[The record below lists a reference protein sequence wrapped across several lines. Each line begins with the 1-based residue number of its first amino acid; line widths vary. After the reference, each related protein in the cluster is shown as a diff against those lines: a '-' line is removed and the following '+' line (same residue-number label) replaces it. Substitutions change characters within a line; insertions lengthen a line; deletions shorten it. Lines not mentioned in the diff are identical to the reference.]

1 MKKITFLFALLCAS
15 VMGFAQTWDGS
26 VVGHVANVWL
36 DGIGSAT
43 DRTEFDYEVNY
54 RVEYESGT
62 MTVTI
67 NYVTE
72 NFDKIVGLVPQIF
85 VNGGYKGNF
94 ANKQWSTTDYTA
106 GTELEMYLYFAY
118 DGGSNGS
125 SHFNY
130 TIPGGGSTPDPGE
143 TPVPDPNDHTAGGHT
158 IHLDAS
164 YVNIDGTN
172 KAYTLVITSTDNM
185 EGLGGSFWYVS
196 GVSTDM
202 RSNVGTNSYSVSGD
216 KKTITCS
223 VVSNA
228 NPSIHTPL
236 YVLMPGEVTFNGV
249 TLNWEDRTPIASE
262 YCNYQGPE
270 TQQDGHYYAITWETD
285 ANGNVVITIG
295 DGAGAGACSFRNGG
309 FEGSNNGLVNFVVSD
324 DNFATTTDA
333 ADYFTVTRPSDGDLQ
348 YVLTKIADLPAGAKI
363 RHLTSGAIAWREA
376 GVDRWCFPEFTYTYG
391 GTCNQLDAPTN
402 VAVSSDSVITFD
414 AVTGAEKYIAYVAL
428 GGIEKY
434 HQEVATG
441 DKLHFIPY
449 VDGDYDVTIIASGSG
464 KVDSDP
470 SAAYVWSLTAVSI
483 DLGNSEYCEHPFG
496 SGNAEAAIT
505 WETNDAG
512 SIVITIIETLGGA
525 ADETNFR
532 NTVGLNL
539 NNFKVGAGKVA
550 GSDYFNHSGQTVGN
564 QITLSLKNPANAPA
578 LGEKIYYDGYVE
590 YSTSKASGQWPTL
603 QFEYTYGTVCS
614 GKSVSATPNNN
625 TMGTAVVKKDDDV
638 VTNVEVGDE
647 VSFIATVADAEL
659 YRFVN
664 WTKGGVEVSTSATYV
679 TTITESTN
687 LIANFDYIRN
697 TYCHTEINSVQ
708 NKKLYLTLGSI
719 GGGQYQIKIEGS
731 AEAKLTSLTNANY
744 TINWVTTDIV
754 DGDKKMSGQDVPF
767 NNARWAFDASGYGSA
782 TATFGI
788 AEGHTW
794 EDIYVWNHAIYF
806 MTAEGE
812 VGYTAFPD
820 RYHIAWDETCEDE
833 IDPVLVKAQAEV
845 LNETS
850 VRLTMQATD
859 NWEGL
864 LTYTISRADAD
875 DIILHGASGDEL
887 TQDVTGLTTGTEYTF
902 TVLVQ
907 DDAGN
912 NDIKPIVITP
922 VGDETKPV
930 MGEASLESKTWHS
943 AIINVAATD
952 NKGVT
957 AYYVVEK
964 DADYVATEGQITI
977 EGLTANT
984 DYALHIKAKDA
995 AGNISDNQAEV
1006 SFKTDAHS
1014 LVPTTAAPVPTWPA
1028 DQVKSIYS
1036 DAYALAPANTPNYNA
1051 PWWGAPAITLGEI
1064 DGNHYMDYNLA
1075 NDGMIGWQY
1084 DQISVASM
1092 EKLHIDIFASAAGTV
1107 TIRPITNGDSE
1118 AINTQRKTLTL
1129 GAQQWNSFDVELS
1142 EFGAHDW
1149 TKLFQFSI
1157 EYWNAGGLTG
1167 EHISVDNV
1175 YFYRESAY
1183 VDTEDPT
1190 AFTASLA
1197 SESYFSVKINVQASD
1212 NSGAV
1217 IFTVKNGDDIVAT
1230 QNAASAAATI
1240 INVTNLNAGTAYNL
1254 NVYVADE
1261 TGNTL
1266 DPIAIAATTM
1276 ALPDAAPAPTH
1287 EAKAVKSIYSE
1298 AYESAIP
1305 VGINF
1310 NEWWWQS
1317 PTIAQEVSL
1326 GGNNARYYSGLNTNG
1341 SFGITWS
1348 GDHKLDAAGYQ
1359 KVHFHIYPA
1368 NSATIEI
1375 YPVIQPEAEFHKES
1389 QELVGGQWNEV
1400 VIDFSDKTFAPF
1412 NQFGVV
1418 YTEALGDFFIDNLY
1432 FFSDPDY
1439 TRNVTDGNYGTICL
1453 PQAGDIVGAT
1463 LYEIADYANN
1473 MIYVDEVEGGVM
1485 EAGKP
1490 YIFQATSDKLNV
1502 YYTSATVEETAGEN
1516 NGLHGFY
1523 NLENENAQFD
1533 IPEDAGNYIL
1543 YQNQYWLVSGRA
1555 AYINNYRAY
1564 IKIGEINYTAPSPS
1578 RRRVAMTVNGEQTAT
1593 GMDAINATDAPVK
1606 MVINGQLFIL
1616 RGEKMYDTTG
1626 RLVK

>member
-143 TPVPDPNDHTAGGHT
+143 TPVSDPNDYTASGHT

-164 YVNIDGTN
+164 YVGDI
-172 KAYTLVITSTDNM
+172 YTLVITSTDNM
-185 EGLGGSFWYVS
+185 DGLGGSFWHVN
-196 GVSTDM
+196 GENTDM
-202 RSNVGTNSYSVSGD
+202 RANTYTVSGD
-216 KKTITCS
+216 KKTITCQVQS
-223 VVSNA
+223 TSA
-228 NPSIHTPL
+228 PDIYTPL
-236 YVLMPGEVTFNGV
+236 FVMMPGEVTFNGV
-249 TLNWEDRTPIASE
+249 TLNWEDRTPINSE
-262 YCNYQGPE
+262 YCNYQGSE
-270 TQQDGHYYAITWETD
+270 TQQDGHYFAITFETD
-285 ANGNVVITIG
+285 PSGNVVITIG
-295 DGAGAGACSFRNGG
+295 DGTGAGACSFRNGG

-333 ADYFTVTRPSDGDLQ
+333 ANYFTVTRPSDGDLQ
-348 YVLTKIADLPAGAKI
+348 YILTKKADLPANAKI
-363 RHLTSGAIAWREA
+363 KHLSAGAIAWREA
-376 GVDRWCFPEFTYTYG
+376 GVDRWCFPEFIYTYG

-414 AVTGAEKYIAYVAL
+414 AVTGAAKYIAYVTL
-428 GGIEKY
+428 GGVEKY
-434 HQEVATG
+434 HQEVASG

-731 AEAKLTSLTNANY
+731 AEAKLTGLNNANY
-744 TINWVTTDIV
+744 TINWVTTDIE

-767 NNARWAFDASGYGSA
+767 SNARWAFDESGYGSA
-782 TATFGI
+782 TAVFGI
-788 AEGHTW
+788 SEGKTW

-806 MTAEGE
+806 STAEGE
-812 VGYTAFPD
+812 VGYTGFPG
-820 RYHIAWDETCEDE
+820 RHNIAWTATCADE
-833 IDPVLVKAQAEV
+833 IDPVLVKAEGEV

-850 VRLTMQATD
+850 VRLKVQATD
-859 NWEGL
+859 NWEGI
-864 LTYTISRADAD
+864 LTYTISRAGAE
-875 DIILHGASGDEL
+875 DIVLHGASGEEL

-902 TVLVQ
+902 TVLVE
-907 DDAGN
+907 DAAGN

-930 MGEASLESKTWHS
+930 MGEASLASKTWNS
-943 AIINVAATD
+943 AIINVTATD

-957 AYYVVEK
+957 AYYVVEL
-964 DADYVATEGQITI
+964 DAEFVPAEGKITV
-977 EGLTANT
+977 EGLTQATAYTFN
-984 DYALHIKAKDA
+984 IKAKDA

-1006 SFKTDAHS
+1006 NFTTDAHA

-1036 DAYALAPANTPNYNA
+1036 DTYAFAPASLNSYNEGWWDNPNMNE
-1051 PWWGAPAITLGEI
+1051 GEI
-1064 DGNHYMDYNLA
+1064 SGDHYLHYDLYRN
-1075 NDGMIGWQY
+1075 GMIGWQY
-1084 DQISVASM
+1084 GEISVASL
-1092 EKLHIDIFASAAGTV
+1092 EKLHIDIFASKAGSV
-1107 TIRPITNGDSE
+1107 TIRPITNGDPE
-1118 AINTQRKTLTL
+1118 EVNNVRKTLNLT
-1129 GAQQWNSFDVELS
+1129 ANQWNSFDIALTD
-1142 EFGAHDW
+1142 FPGHDW

-1157 EYWNAGGLTG
+1157 ENYQAGGLVG

-1175 YFYRESAY
+1175 YFYRETPIEDDEKPTNVSANAQVFFY
-1183 VDTEDPT
+1183 
-1190 AFTASLA
+1190 SLKLTVSA
-1197 SESYFSVKINVQASD
+1197 ED
-1212 NSGAV
+1212 NSGDVHFVVMNGENQVAV
-1217 IFTVKNGDDIVAT
+1217 GDAVSGVAT
-1230 QNAASAAATI
+1230 TLMVN
-1240 INVTNLNAGTAYNL
+1240 NLTPGTDYSL
-1254 NVYVADE
+1254 NVIASDAANNEAD
-1261 TGNTL
+1261 
-1266 DPIAIAATTM
+1266 PVIVVATTL
-1276 ALPDAAPAPTH
+1276 AAPGAAPAPTH

-1310 NEWWWQS
+1310 NEWWWQAPS
-1317 PTIAQEVSL
+1317 IAQEVSL
-1326 GGNNARYYSGLNTNG
+1326 GGNNARYYGGLSANG
-1341 SFGITWS
+1341 VFGITWS

-1359 KVHFHIYPA
+1359 KVHFHIYPT

-1375 YPVIQPEAEFHKES
+1375 YPVIQPEGEFHKVS

-1400 VIDFSDKTFAPF
+1400 VLDYSDKTFAPF
-1412 NQFGVV
+1412 NQFGIV

-1432 FFSDPDY
+1432 FYSDPDY
-1439 TRNVTDGNYGTICL
+1439 ARDGLTVGNYGTICL

-1485 EAGKP
+1485 EAAKP

-1502 YYTSATVEETAGEN
+1502 YYTSATVEETAGSA

-1533 IPEDAGNYIL
+1533 IEQDAGNYIL

-1555 AYINNYRAY
+1555 AYINNFRAY